1 MERLHIDSILDNIEK
16 NVKRHELSTGHYCRY
31 LWQDQSESREM
42 GLNAYGCADAA
53 NILYTLNR
61 FPQDPA
67 ERAEWISALQSK
79 QDPETGIFLEPT
91 HHDFHT
97 TAHCVAA
104 LELFDARP
112 LYPLTAMM
120 DFRDITHLYRTMEEI
135 DWLRHGRGGHWGA
148 GLYAALAITDSID
161 DEWAQQYF
169 LWFNSQCD
177 PETGVWSRDPD
188 EEYEL
193 YYQIGE
199 AFHYLFNY
207 EYAKQPI
214 PYPEKLIDT
223 CLKMYKEGYA
233 PPGFGRQFHYIEMDW
248 AFCLNRALRQTPH
261 RFYEVKETLFD
272 LAVRFIKFLNGVD
285 WEKDD
290 SANDLHL
297 LFGVT
302 CCLAELQL
310 ALPGMIHSSK
320 PLRLTLDRRPFI

>member
-1 MERLHIDSILDNIEK
+1 MKPINIDPILRHIEET
-16 NVKRHELSTGHYCRY
+16 VKRHELSTGHYCRY
-31 LWQDQSESREM
+31 LWQDRWNSREM

-61 FPQDPA
+61 FPQDPQ

-112 LYPLTAMM
+112 LYPLTTMAAY
-120 DFRDITHLYRTMEEI
+120 RDIAQFFKLMEDA
-135 DWLRHGRGGHWGA
+135 DWLHKGCMAHAGA
-148 GLYAALAITDSID
+148 GLFAALVITDTVD
-161 DEWAQQYF
+161 NEWVQQYF
-169 LWFNSQCD
+169 DWFNKNCD
-177 PETGVWSRDPD
+177 PACGMWVQEPAPEFPVAIRMGD
-188 EEYEL
+188 
-193 YYQIGE
+193 

-207 EYAKQPI
+207 DYAKQAF
-214 PYPEKLIDT
+214 PYPEKLIDS
-223 CLKMYKEGYA
+223 CLAMYREGNL
-233 PPGFGRQFHYIEMDW
+233 PEGFGRQFHYIEMDW
-248 AFCLNRALRQTPH
+248 SYCLNRATRQTPH
-261 RFYEVKETLFD
+261 RFCEVKETLYE
-272 LAVRFIKFLNGVD
+272 LAVGITDFLNRVD

-310 ALPGMIHSSK
+310 ALPGVIHSSR
-320 PLRLTLDRRPFI
+320 PMRLTLDRRPFI